1 MTKKIYVVYT
11 GAIGEKYEF
20 SSIILDM
27 DNSFITDA
35 DIEHMERQI
44 MDETNYVY
52 DTVIILNWREIE

>member
-1 MTKKIYVVYT
+1 MTKKIYAVYA

-35 DIEHMERQI
+35 DIDYMECQI
-44 MDETNYVY
+44 MDETNYIY
-52 DTVIILNWREIE
+52 DTIIIINWKEIK

>member
-1 MTKKIYVVYT
+1 MTKKIYTVYA

-35 DIEHMERQI
+35 DIDHMERKI
-44 MDETNYVY
+44 MDETNYIY
-52 DTVIILNWREIE
+52 DTVIILNWKEIE